1 MSGLSAGDGLSPT
14 CFCWKPKDISKMP
27 FPKLITSQA
36 EAASED
42 FLHSIHLYVLKDP
55 YVLKRQALI
64 LKKTAF

>member
-1 MSGLSAGDGLSPT
+1 
-14 CFCWKPKDISKMP
+14 MP